1 MALREMTVQLNQW
14 YQGFKASSWGQMP
27 GLSVM
32 VELSLL
38 GHFQWGASD
47 PVCQIIC
54 CNPLLSYLTGARCPA
69 RRLYARKRNT
79 VSLPL
84 SVLPACLCGTVT
96 QGTDHSRLSASML
109 TCPPGVGHSP
119 VSREEAER
127 WTIMWG
133 NIRSLAG
140 FTRTLAA
147 GRECSTCSLK
157 YLCESERGLMRHR
170 SL

>member
-1 MALREMTVQLNQW
+1 MALRKMTVQLNQC

-27 GLSVM
+27 GLSVI

-69 RRLYARKRNT
+69 RWLHTRKRNT

-109 TCPPGVGHSP
+109 NCPLGLSLTCLERRGWAVDHHVGEHQEPCRFHQDSSCWKRVFHMLP
-119 VSREEAER
+119 
-127 WTIMWG
+127 
-133 NIRSLAG
+133 
-140 FTRTLAA
+140 
-147 GRECSTCSLK
+147 
-157 YLCESERGLMRHR
+157 
-170 SL
+170 

>member
-14 YQGFKASSWGQMP
+14 YQGFKTSSWGQMP

-38 GHFQWGASD
+38 GHFQKGASD

-54 CNPLLSYLTGARCPA
+54 CNPQLSYLTGARCPA
-69 RRLYARKRNT
+69 RWLHARKRNMA
-79 VSLPL
+79 SLPL

-109 TCPPGVGHSP
+109 TCPPGP
-119 VSREEAER
+119 VTHLSQEKRL
-127 WTIMWG
+127 
-133 NIRSLAG
+133 SLAG

-147 GRECSTCSLK
+147 GREYSTRSLK
-157 YLCESERGLMRHR
+157 YLCELERGLMRHS

>member
-54 CNPLLSYLTGARCPA
+54 CNPQLSYLTGARCPA
-69 RRLYARKRNT
+69 RWLHARKR
-79 VSLPL
+79 SMAGRPL
-84 SVLPACLCGTVT
+84 SEGLWHRAQPPVQITAGFQLLRLPALWEPVT
-96 QGTDHSRLSASML
+96 RLSRGKRLS
-109 TCPPGVGHSP
+109 TSVY
-119 VSREEAER
+119 
-127 WTIMWG
+127 G

-147 GRECSTCSLK
+147 GRECSTRSLK
-157 YLCESERGLMRHR
+157 YLCESERGLMRHS